1 MSTLSRIC
9 MGLAVFLLVAGG
21 VYGVTSHEPAGTTL
35 LLVASATFWFLAF
48 VARHVAKQEEE
59 ELARTR
65 SSSTSLRRS
74 GPSGS
79 RSPAFVVAL
88 GLIVSSW
95 ILIPGAVFVVVCAA
109 GWFRDVARSHAPS
122 RALSP
127 ASRGRS
133 GPRPPAPC

>member
-59 ELARTR
+59 G
-65 SSSTSLRRS
+65 
-74 GPSGS
+74 GPDEVEVHIAPTIWPFGFAIA
-79 RSPAFVVAL
+79 AFVVAL
-88 GLIVSSW
+88 GLIVSSSDPDPRGR
-95 ILIPGAVFVVVCAA
+95 LRRGVRRRLVPGRRPVT
-109 GWFRDVARSHAPS
+109 RSVG
-122 RALSP
+122 ALSP

-133 GPRPPAPC
+133 VPRRPAPC

>member
-59 ELARTR
+59 G
-65 SSSTSLRRS
+65 
-74 GPSGS
+74 GPDEVEVHIAPTIWPFGFAIA
-79 RSPAFVVAL
+79 AFVVAL
-88 GLIVSSW
+88 GGVRRRLV
-95 ILIPGAVFVVVCAA
+95 PGRCPVT
-109 GWFRDVARSHAPS
+109 RSVG
-122 RALSP
+122 ALSP

-133 GPRPPAPC
+133 VPRRPAPC

>member
-48 VARHVAKQEEE
+48 VTRHVAKQEEE
-59 ELARTR
+59 EGGRDEVEVHI
-65 SSSTSLRRS
+65 
-74 GPSGS
+74 GPTIWPFGFAIA
-79 RSPAFVVAL
+79 AFVVAL

-95 ILIPGAVFVVVCAA
+95 ILVPGAVFVVVGAA

-122 RALSP
+122 EH
-127 ASRGRS
+127 
-133 GPRPPAPC
+133 

>member
-1 MSTLSRIC
+1 MSSLSRVC
-9 MGLAVFLLVAGG
+9 MGLAVFLLVAGA

-48 VARHVAKQEEE
+48 VTRHVAKQEAEQ
-59 ELARTR
+59 
-65 SSSTSLRRS
+65 TSQDEVEVEVHI
-74 GPSGS
+74 GPTIWPFGFAIA
-79 RSPAFVVAL
+79 AFVVAL

-122 RALSP
+122 SH
-127 ASRGRS
+127 
-133 GPRPPAPC
+133 

>member
-59 ELARTR
+59 G
-65 SSSTSLRRS
+65 
-74 GPSGS
+74 GPDEVEVHIAPTIWPFGFAIA
-79 RSPAFVVAL
+79 AFVVAL
-88 GLIVSSW
+88 GGVRRRLV
-95 ILIPGAVFVVVCAA
+95 PG
-109 GWFRDVARSHAPS
+109 RRPVARSVG
-122 RALSP
+122 ALSP

-133 GPRPPAPC
+133 VPRRPAPC

>member
-9 MGLAVFLLVAGG
+9 LGLAVFLLVAGG

-35 LLVASATFWFLAF
+35 LLVASATFWFLMF
-48 VARHVAKQEEE
+48 VTGHVAKQEQEE
-59 ELARTR
+59 GGRDEVELHIAPTIWPF
-65 SSSTSLRRS
+65 
-74 GPSGS
+74 GFAIA
-79 RSPAFVVAL
+79 AFVVAL

-122 RALSP
+122 QH
-127 ASRGRS
+127 
-133 GPRPPAPC
+133 